1 MPESR
6 SRTRGTGGT
15 GGGGRTGG
23 TRATE
28 SNRAR
33 SERATPQMPPPRQP
47 VCPVGFC
54 PVGMALTVA
63 ESVRP
68 EVVEHLMKAGAEL
81 MLAMKAIVDARV
93 EGLGRESPLERIT
106 IE

>member
-1 MPESR
+1 
-6 SRTRGTGGT
+6 
-15 GGGGRTGG
+15 
-23 TRATE
+23 
-28 SNRAR
+28 
-33 SERATPQMPPPRQP
+33 
-47 VCPVGFC
+47 
-54 PVGMALTVA
+54 MALTVA